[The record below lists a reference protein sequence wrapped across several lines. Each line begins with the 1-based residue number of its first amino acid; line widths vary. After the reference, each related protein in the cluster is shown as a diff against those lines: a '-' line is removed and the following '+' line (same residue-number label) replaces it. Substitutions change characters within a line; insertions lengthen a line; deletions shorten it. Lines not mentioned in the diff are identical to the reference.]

1 MIQLFPHN
9 SGAYTHW
16 LASALQDE
24 KVWPY
29 LTGEPSFDTRINV
42 ADEFVQAHFISE
54 SGAAFASLYFNRR
67 KYSARAK
74 LHVVSLDGDL
84 TRKRKEALAA
94 YKFLCHN
101 GHLFK
106 RFHILNIDFSVHAT
120 NEDALSF
127 YSRMEPWGIE
137 PQGLFDRRLQCWVD
151 AHHFRVSDALIKKLA
166 PGLVK

>member
-9 SGAYTHW
+9 AAIYNQW

-29 LTGEPSFDTRINV
+29 LTGDPSFDTRINV
-42 ADEFVQAHFISE
+42 ADEFAQVHFISE
-54 SGAAFASLYFNRR
+54 SGAAFASLFFNRR

-84 TRKRKEALAA
+84 TRKRKEAVAA
-94 YKFLCHN
+94 YKFLCHD

-106 RFHILNIDFSVHAT
+106 RFHILHIDFAIHAT
-120 NEDALSF
+120 NEDALKF
-127 YSRMEPWGIE
+127 YSRSKPWGIE
-137 PQGLFDRRLQCWVD
+137 PRGLFDRRLQAWVD
-151 AHHFRVSDALIKKLA
+151 AYHFRVSDTDIKKLA